1 MYAVEFESK
10 INNGILKIPSK
21 YKRIAESDKVK
32 VIILVENEK
41 EKKLMH
47 RSIFDNFLNMSKSVD
62 EMKIYDRDSLH
73 ER

>member
-10 INNGILKIPSK
+10 INNGVLEIPSK
-21 YKRIAESDKVK
+21 YKQIVDSDKVK
-32 VIILVENEK
+32 VIILIENENEK
-41 EKKLMH
+41 KLIH